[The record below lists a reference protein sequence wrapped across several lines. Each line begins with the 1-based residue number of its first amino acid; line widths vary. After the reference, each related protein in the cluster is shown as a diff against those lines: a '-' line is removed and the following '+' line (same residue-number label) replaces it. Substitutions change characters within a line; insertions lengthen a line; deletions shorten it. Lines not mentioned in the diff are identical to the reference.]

1 VASHELS
8 VADRLQS
15 PDDGSRAHRIVWA
28 LLSIGCVAVLLA
40 PRFLPFYDYPEW
52 VLQGQIVHDLWTG
65 AGSNGIPVAQLYAM
79 LPVPVPNLAAPVGIA
94 LLAFV
99 MPIAMAG
106 RIFLVLGVLGFGYGY
121 GFLVRRLQGQ
131 PTVLEFT
138 GFIWAFGY
146 FLDRGYVS
154 YLFGLP
160 IAFVGIGLAHQ
171 IVHRP
176 AGRWRLGVLC
186 ALQVLAFLA
195 HLVPW
200 GVLVL
205 VVSCY
210 AVALYRSD
218 RGRQALRLLAT
229 SAAPAALL
237 IWYAAAAPE
246 AGHLALYPTL
256 RDKLVSLAETVQFF
270 PRLDPYPGSVASF
283 PAQLLLTVAMI
294 GIVWWNIRRR
304 STWQALRT
312 PLAAA
317 ALILAT
323 VAVLD
328 PVDNVNS
335 LTKPDQRLLLPAILL
350 LLAAVPWKPAR
361 ARSTV
366 AVAGVV
372 SVSLVLHGLAL
383 ISLDAPLQRVFD
395 AIDTVP
401 DNVAVATLAVPSDGG
416 CRPQAGPSI
425 GIPSLKWFDVNR
437 MLARHEVRADL
448 QETSGVALRFDP
460 TSGPGLTSL
469 STAAS
474 EALAAIDATSATY
487 VEVFAC
493 PVDLVGVTN
502 ALAPQYAPLVSGDS
516 FAIFQR
522 SP

>member
-1 VASHELS
+1 VWVVLS
-8 VADRLQS
+8 V
-15 PDDGSRAHRIVWA
+15 
-28 LLSIGCVAVLLA
+28 GCVAVLVA

-65 AGSNGIPVAQLYAM
+65 GSSNAVPVAQLYAL
-79 LPVPVPNLAAPVGIA
+79 LPVPVPNLAAPVSIA

-99 MPIAMAG
+99 MPIAVAG

-138 GFIWAFGY
+138 GFLWAFGY
-146 FLDRGYVS
+146 FLERGYVS

-160 IAFVGIGLAHQ
+160 IAFVGIGVAHQ

-176 AGRWRLGVLC
+176 AARSRVGLLC
-186 ALQVLAFLA
+186 VLQVLAFLA
-195 HLVPW
+195 HLVAW

-205 VVSCY
+205 VVGCY
-210 AVALYRSD
+210 AVALYRGD
-218 RGRQALRLLAT
+218 RRTHALRLMAT
-229 SAAPAALL
+229 CAAPAALL
-237 IWYAAAAPE
+237 IWYTAATPE
-246 AGHLALYPTL
+246 AGHLALYPTVA
-256 RDKLVSLAETVQFF
+256 DKLISLAETVQFF

-283 PAQLLLTVAMI
+283 PAQLLLTVALI
-294 GIVWWNIRRR
+294 GIVGWNISHRL
-304 STWQALRT
+304 TWEALRT

-328 PVDNVNS
+328 PVGNVNS
-335 LTKPDQRLLLPAILL
+335 LTKPDQRLLLPAVLL
-350 LLAAVPWKPAR
+350 LLAVLPWKPAR
-361 ARSTV
+361 ARNTIT
-366 AVAGVV
+366 VAGVV

-383 ISLDAPLQRVFD
+383 VSLNAPLQRAFD
-395 AIDTVP
+395 AIDATVP
-401 DNVAVATLAVPSDGG
+401 DNAAVATLAVPSDGG
-416 CRPQAGPSI
+416 CGPQLGPSI
-425 GIPSLKWFDVNR
+425 GIPSLKWFDVDR

-460 TSGPGLTSL
+460 TRGPGLTPL

-474 EALAAIDATSATY
+474 AARATIDATPATY
-487 VEVFAC
+487 VEIFAC
-493 PVDLVGVTN
+493 PADLAHVRT
-502 ALAPQYAPLVSGDS
+502 ALTPQYAQLVSGDG
-516 FAIFQR
+516 FAVFQR